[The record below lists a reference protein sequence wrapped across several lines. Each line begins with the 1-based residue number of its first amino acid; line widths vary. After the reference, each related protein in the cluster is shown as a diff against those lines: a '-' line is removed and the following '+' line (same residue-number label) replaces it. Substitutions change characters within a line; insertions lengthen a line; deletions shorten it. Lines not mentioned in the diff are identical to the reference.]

1 MLGAG
6 VMAAGDVKIEGL
18 IEDQES
24 LIDKI
29 REHDGVSFGIG
40 CGETAALVTGTGDR
54 ATKHCACFVVEA
66 GGSEYLLSGR
76 EIMSGDVRDEEV
88 LPDGEANLARAEAV

>member
-54 ATKHCACFVVEA
+54 ATKHCACFVVKGRRQRVPAERQ
-66 GGSEYLLSGR
+66 GDHEWRRSG
-76 EIMSGDVRDEEV
+76 
-88 LPDGEANLARAEAV
+88 